1 MKIVF
6 LGSGHFGIPCLD
18 AMMQSQHELVFIGT
32 QPPNPAG
39 RGRRPCATPVADWAD
54 RHLIPYVETPN
65 INTPDC
71 LEQIGRFRPDLLGVI
86 AFGQKIGPEL
96 VQLAPHQAL
105 NVHASL
111 LPKWRGAAPINWSIL
126 AGDDVAGV
134 TLITLADKIDAGD
147 MLGSA
152 ETCIRP
158 GETAGELHDR
168 LAALAAPLLLETLDK
183 IEAGTVQRVA
193 QDPAQATLA
202 RKLKKA
208 DGYLDFHQT
217 AEELDRR
224 IRGFWPWPGAAAT
237 YLSQETGKSLR
248 VVFAEC
254 AVEPW
259 QNTQDLPVGTLNEN
273 LNIVCRRDV
282 LRILRLK
289 PAGKPLMEFSDFVNG
304 RHTRPGDIFLPI
316 ETSPST

>member
-6 LGSGHFGIPCLD
+6 LGSGYFGVPSLD
-18 AMMQSQHELVFIGT
+18 AMMRSRHEVVYIAT

-54 RHLIPYVETPN
+54 RHLVPYLETPN
-65 INTPDC
+65 INTAAC
-71 LEQIGRFRPDLLGVI
+71 LEKIARHRPDLLVVI
-86 AFGQKIGPEL
+86 AFGQKIGSEL
-96 VQLAPHQAL
+96 IQLAPHQAL

-111 LPKWRGAAPINWSIL
+111 LPKWRGAAPINWSII
-126 AGDDVAGV
+126 AGDETTGV
-134 TLITLADKIDAGD
+134 TLITLADQIDAGE
-147 MLGSA
+147 MLGTV

-168 LAALAAPLLLETLDK
+168 LAELAAPLLLETLDK
-183 IEAGTVQRVA
+183 FEAGTVEKVA
-193 QDPAQATLA
+193 QDSIRATMA

-208 DGYLDFHQT
+208 DGYLDFHGT

-237 YLSQETGKSLR
+237 YLSRETGKRLR
-248 VVFAEC
+248 VVFAEST
-254 AVEPW
+254 VEPW
-259 QNTQDLPVGTLNEN
+259 YNTKDLPTGTLNEN

-316 ETSPST
+316 ETH